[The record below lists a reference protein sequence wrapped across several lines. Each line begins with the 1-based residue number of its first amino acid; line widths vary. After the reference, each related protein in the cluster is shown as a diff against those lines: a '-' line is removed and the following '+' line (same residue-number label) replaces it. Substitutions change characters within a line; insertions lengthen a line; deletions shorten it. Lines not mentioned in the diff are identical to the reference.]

1 MIFMRTL
8 LIASSL
14 LVAVQ
19 MSAQLRTD
27 AVLEET
33 KDTST
38 VVLNLDD
45 ALKIALS
52 ENVSVKVSDK

>member
-1 MIFMRTL
+1 MNMIFMRTL

-38 VVLNLDD
+38 VVLTLDD
-45 ALKIALS
+45 AL
-52 ENVSVKVSDK
+52 